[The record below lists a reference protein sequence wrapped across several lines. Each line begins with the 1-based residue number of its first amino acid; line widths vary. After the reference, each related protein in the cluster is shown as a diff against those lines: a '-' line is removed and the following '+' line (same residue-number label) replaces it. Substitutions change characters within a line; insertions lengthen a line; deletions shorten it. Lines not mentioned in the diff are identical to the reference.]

1 MTSLATFAV
10 TNYVEYGWEAVKM
23 FRRKP
28 RRVVVELMP
37 EELSLVL
44 KAFIDWRNKLIEEN
58 MPLEDVDALILKLY
72 SKLEAC

>member
-1 MTSLATFAV
+1 
-10 TNYVEYGWEAVKM
+10 M